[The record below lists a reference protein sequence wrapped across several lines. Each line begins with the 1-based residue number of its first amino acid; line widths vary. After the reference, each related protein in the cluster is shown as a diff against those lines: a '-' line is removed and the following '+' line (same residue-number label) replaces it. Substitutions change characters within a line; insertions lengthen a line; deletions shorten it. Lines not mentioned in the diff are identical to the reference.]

1 MQHIVQN
8 TVLQDSEVVDEL
20 AFHDRFLEDLDAWQL
35 LKMMI
40 QISFCS

>member
-8 TVLQDSEVVDEL
+8 TVLLDCENVDESEVL
-20 AFHDRFLEDLDAWQL
+20 DRFLENLDAWQL